1 MKHVWFTGGAWVMA
15 TTMLLAALP
24 GCRPAERNPS
34 TLAPPPP
41 VSLDQVL
48 AMLDRRPH
56 WTQRP
61 VVNTPRHPAEK
72 YLAGWT
78 IVLDPGHGG
87 DAHLPDYKRGP
98 TGVREAEINLRVT
111 LLLARLLE
119 DAGVHVLK
127 TRAGD
132 EDVSLERRAAI
143 ANEAVRPDG
152 GRGADLFLSLHHNG
166 TRNPDTNYTSVWYH
180 GEGDWSGASLDV
192 ARYLTH
198 RIAAALRTDVGY
210 TSPLMSDRQLYDS
223 GFAVLRHTR
232 VPAVLLE
239 SSFHTNPAEEQR
251 LTDPAYNLRE
261 AYAIYEGLCEYAYG
275 ARPTQHAMEITG
287 RGERATVSWQLDD
300 GLPPEWWGSD
310 RRGPLVSTISVSWQ
324 GRRIEHSYD
333 PDQRR
338 VMVILPAGNGWLEL
352 HHQNIFKHHNWPRR
366 YRVTRGG
373 GGVPVITPDGRLTM
387 NDDPAATQPAL
398 AR

>member
-1 MKHVWFTGGAWVMA
+1 MKHVWFTGAAWIMA

-34 TLAPPPP
+34 TPAPPPP
-41 VSLDQVL
+41 ASLDQVL

-56 WTQRP
+56 WTHRP

-111 LLLARLLE
+111 TLLARLLE

-143 ANEAVRPDG
+143 ANDAVRPDG

-180 GEGDWSGASLDV
+180 GEGDWSAASLDV

-210 TSPLMSDRQLYDS
+210 TSPLMSDRQLYHS

-239 SSFHTNPAEEQR
+239 SSFHTNHDEEQR
-251 LTDPAYNLRE
+251 LTDPLYNLRE

-275 ARPTQHAMEITG
+275 GRPTQTVGQVA
-287 RGERATVSWQLDD
+287 RGGEGVMVEWHLDD
-300 GLPPEWWGSD
+300 GLPGEWWGAE
-310 RRGPLVSTISVSWQ
+310 RRGPLPSTLAVTWQ
-324 GRRIEHSYD
+324 GRRIDHTYD
-333 PDQRR
+333 PGRR
-338 VMVILPAGNGWLEL
+338 VLSVRLPAQEGGLEVF
-352 HHQNIFKHHNWPRR
+352 HQNIFKHHNWPRR

-373 GGVPVITPDGRLTM
+373 DGFALITPAGRLTM
-387 NDDPAATQPAL
+387 NDDPATTQPGSG
-398 AR
+398 R